1 MVDNKNSGETHSIS
15 PTGSAW
21 CISSRRTETG
31 DLPISSRNDKQ
42 HSATKPTKKK
52 KSLQMP
58 HTQLCCINRVYETV
72 NRAVEIHICTNSP
85 IQ

>member
-52 KSLQMP
+52 KELTNATYTAVLYKQSL
-58 HTQLCCINRVYETV
+58 
-72 NRAVEIHICTNSP
+72 
-85 IQ
+85 